1 MTLFIAIWA
10 VWFLS
15 EILLNR
21 LFRSADFDKKDQDK
35 NSLRIIWFTI
45 GIANLLGIIFYI
57 FIRFPISRSLIAPYL
72 GLCLIVVGMVIRFMA
87 IWSLGKFFTV
97 DVTIRMDHKIKRD
110 GMYRIIRHPSYL
122 GSLLSFLGYGLS
134 LNNWFSL
141 VIILLPV
148 TMAMLNR
155 IKIEEKVLLN
165 RFGLEYTEYLHTT
178 YRLIPY
184 LY

>member
-1 MTLFIAIWA
+1 MIWFIIIWSI
-10 VWFLS
+10 WFLS

-21 LFRSADFDKKDQDK
+21 LFRSADDDKKDQDK
-35 NSLRIIWFTI
+35 NSLRIIWLTI
-45 GIANLLGIIFYI
+45 GIANLLGIIFTI
-57 FIRFPISRSLIAPYL
+57 FFRFPISRSLITPYL

-122 GSLLSFLGYGLS
+122 GSLLSFMGYGLS

-165 RFGLEYTEYLHTT
+165 QFGLEYSEYLHTT

-184 LY
+184 IY